1 MIWHYKY
8 KASNSFWAMP
18 PRPSASEIHH
28 YDCYDLDP
36 YQKILNPPFNT
47 YVPNDSKN
55 SFPL

>member
-1 MIWHYKY
+1 
-8 KASNSFWAMP
+8 MP

-28 YDCYDLDP
+28 CDYYDLDP

-55 SFPL
+55 SFPPDQELIKNSPAT